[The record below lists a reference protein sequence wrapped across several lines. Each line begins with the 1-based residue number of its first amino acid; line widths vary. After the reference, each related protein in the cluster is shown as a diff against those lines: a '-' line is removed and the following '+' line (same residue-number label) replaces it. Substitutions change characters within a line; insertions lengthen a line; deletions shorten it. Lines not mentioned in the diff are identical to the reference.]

1 MKQENKILVAVV
13 SVLVGLLLVMGV
25 KAYSGSLT
33 GPVIVTHADIT
44 CNSGAATTALAA
56 STPVAGAEVTNRLGS
71 EFDWIS
77 GSPVRIGDAN
87 ISASQGSYIAA
98 FPGANETFTGDA
110 AIYCWGLGG
119 DGVISVTEVTR

>member
-1 MKQENKILVAVV
+1 MKQENKILIAAL
-13 SVLVGLLLVMGV
+13 SVLVGLFLVMGV

-33 GPVIVTHADIT
+33 GPVIVTHADVT
-44 CNSGAATTALAA
+44 CTSGAATVALAA
-56 STPVAGAEVTNRLGS
+56 STPVAGAEVTHRLGS

-77 GSPVRIGDAN
+77 GAPVRIGDAN
-87 ISASQGSYIAA
+87 ISASQGNYIDA
-98 FPGANETFTGDA
+98 FLGSNETFTGDA